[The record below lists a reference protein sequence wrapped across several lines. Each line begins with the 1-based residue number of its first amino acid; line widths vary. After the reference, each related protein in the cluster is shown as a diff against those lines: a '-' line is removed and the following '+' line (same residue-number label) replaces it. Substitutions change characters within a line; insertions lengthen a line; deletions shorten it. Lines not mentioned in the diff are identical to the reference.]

1 VARKISV
8 SVSDELDD
16 AIESVAI
23 SHRSNKSKVLEM
35 FMREHP
41 IIRKEIE
48 IMRAEP
54 KAGLLVVNPKSLPK
68 REKAP
73 RVIIARR
80 SSSS

>member
-1 VARKISV
+1 MARKISV

-68 REKAP
+68 REEAP
-73 RVIIARR
+73 RVMIARR